1 MKIKKILIID
11 DSAPVRVLL
20 KDWLQNE
27 SIEVIEES
35 DGLMGY
41 ERIRAVENELDL
53 IIVDVHMPGL
63 DGISMLKMLK
73 EHNFASGIPK
83 IILTTE
89 ISKSHKSDIKN
100 ETENVRGWILKP
112 VNKTIIENVI
122 KKIDPDWDFN

>member
-1 MKIKKILIID
+1 
-11 DSAPVRVLL
+11 
-20 KDWLQNE
+20 
-27 SIEVIEES
+27 
-35 DGLMGY
+35 MGY
-41 ERIRAVENELDL
+41 ERIRAIENELDL

-73 EHNFASGIPK
+73 EHKFASGISK

>member
-1 MKIKKILIID
+1 M
-11 DSAPVRVLL
+11 LL
-20 KDWLQNE
+20 KEWLQNE

-41 ERIRAVENELDL
+41 ERIRAIENELDL

-73 EHNFASGIPK
+73 EHKLASGIPK
-83 IILTTE
+83 IILTTK

-112 VNKTIIENVI
+112 VNQTIIENVI